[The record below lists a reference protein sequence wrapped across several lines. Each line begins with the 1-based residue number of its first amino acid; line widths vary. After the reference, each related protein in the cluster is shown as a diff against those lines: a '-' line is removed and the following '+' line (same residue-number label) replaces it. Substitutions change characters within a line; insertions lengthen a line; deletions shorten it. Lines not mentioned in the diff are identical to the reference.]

1 MKKNLYN
8 VELIGKNLKIT
19 ILAEAFSDKKERTAE
34 INWLFFDWFG
44 FRAAPAN
51 FIISLKDEF
60 IDEFTYNKIMAL
72 EVERN
77 IYFSDFTEYYNYSDY
92 ILKEGREKFVKYVQM
107 KRMAMNFE
115 ALKDIGADIY

>member
-8 VELIGKNLKIT
+8 VELVGKNLKIT
-19 ILAEAFSDKKERTAE
+19 IAAECFSNKKERTAE

-51 FIISLKDEF
+51 LIISLKDEF
-60 IDEFTYNKIMAL
+60 VHEFVYNRILAI
-72 EVERN
+72 EAERTF
-77 IYFSDFTEYYNYSDY
+77 YFSDFTEYVDFPNYIY
-92 ILKEGREKFVKYVQM
+92 QEGREKFVKYVQM